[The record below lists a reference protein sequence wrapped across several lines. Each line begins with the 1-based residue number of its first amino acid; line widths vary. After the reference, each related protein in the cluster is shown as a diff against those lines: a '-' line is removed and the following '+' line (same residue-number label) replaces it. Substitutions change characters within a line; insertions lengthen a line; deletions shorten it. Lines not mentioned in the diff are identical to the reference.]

1 MKREFSS
8 VQFSPVWLF
17 ATTWIAARQA
27 SLSITNSWSLLK
39 LMSIESVMPSNH
51 LIPSCPFYPLPLIFP
66 TSGSFP
72 MSRLFESGGQSIG
85 ALVSASATVLPV
97 NIQSWFPLGLIGLIS
112 LLTVQF
118 SHSVMSDSLQTHGL
132 QHAKL
137 PCPSPTPGT
146 CTNSCP
152 SSRWCHPTISSSV
165 VPFSS
170 CLRSFP
176 ASGFFL
182 MSQFVTSGS

>member
-1 MKREFSS
+1 MLSC
-8 VQFSPVWLF
+8 VQLF
-17 ATTWIAARQA
+17 ATPWPAAHQA
-27 SLSITNSWSLLK
+27 SLSFTISRSFLK
-39 LMSIESVMPSNH
+39 LMSINSVMTSNH

-118 SHSVMSDSLQTHGL
+118 SHSVMSDSLQLHGL
-132 QHAKL
+132 QHARL
-137 PCPSPTPGT
+137 ACPSPTPGVYS
-146 CTNSCP
+146 NSYP
-152 SSRWCHPTISSSV
+152 LSW
-165 VPFSS
+165 
-170 CLRSFP
+170 
-176 ASGFFL
+176 
-182 MSQFVTSGS
+182 